1 MILAGNG
8 LVLLG
13 GLVGIGIAALARHG
27 WPVAVLIAAATFWM
41 PLLSF
46 WLATRLRLAPE
57 D

>member
-1 MILAGNG
+1 MVFAGTG
-8 LVLLG
+8 LFWLG
-13 GLVGIGIAALARHG
+13 GLVGIGIAALERHG
-27 WPVAVLIAAATFWM
+27 WPIALLIAATTIWV